1 MAAPKSSFRHKD
13 TAGLVDSASHILHD
27 GPINAN
33 YPTRSLQFLSALRK
47 PEPNSTTTAPPT
59 TAEEKA
65 TNGTTTT
72 APVEPLN
79 ILIIGA
85 GICGLSTAIAL
96 RLSSPSHSPSPHRIT
111 IIEQSPTLSEIGA
124 GVQIPPN
131 ATRLLL
137 RWGVGPHLKPHV
149 VEPDGSVFRRWEDG
163 AVIGRAKL
171 MPEVGRWFGGDGGDG
186 GGEGSAPYWVVHRAD
201 YQRAL
206 FERAR
211 EVGVEVVFGR
221 RVVRIDEGRGAVVW
235 EGVGEDGG
243 PDGREG
249 EMLGDLVVAADGIHS
264 EGRKAVLGDR
274 DQPPV
279 LTGLA
284 AYRATIPAE
293 KIKNDPDTAWM
304 MDSYIQNGWF
314 GPARH
319 VVAYTIAGGD
329 CINVVLIHPEPSDP
343 STWRQET
350 ALEDMKKQFVGW
362 EPSVTKLVSL
372 IDRTLKWPM
381 IAGQALERWVSE
393 SGKVVIVGDAAHA
406 MLPFMSQGGAQA
418 VEDGASLATLISSI
432 SSKSELLAALHVFED
447 LRIPRTAQVQ
457 QGSFV
462 NGRIF
467 HFQDGPEQRARDEA
481 MRDEAEGRH
490 YIQSPNGLSDPT
502 TQIWLYSYDAEEE
515 TRKAWEKEK
524 RHDAKL

>member
-1 MAAPKSSFRHKD
+1 MAAPRSSFRHKD

-27 GPINAN
+27 GPIVSSTQSRIEFPFYSSSLTLQNAN
-33 YPTRSLQFLSALRK
+33 YPTRSLQFLSTLRK
-47 PEPNSTTTAPPT
+47 PEPNSTTTAAATPPT
-59 TAEEKA
+59 AAAEENA
-65 TNGTTTT
+65 TTTNGTTDSTP

-96 RLSSPSHSPSPHRIT
+96 RLSSPAHSHRIT

-171 MPEVGRWFGGDGGDG
+171 MPEVGRWFSGDG
-186 GGEGSAPYWVVHRAD
+186 GGRGGKGKGGEAPYWVVHRAD

-221 RVVRIDEGRGAVVW
+221 RVVRIEEGRGAVVW
-235 EGVGEDGG
+235 EGIGEDGG

-249 EMLGDLVVAADGIHS
+249 EVVGDLVVAADGRFFFFWLAGFWEGLGGRVMVRRARGVRWRCTASCVLTRGAGIHS

-293 KIKNDPDTAWM
+293 KIKSDPDTAWM
-304 MDSYIQNGWF
+304 MDSYIQNGWYEVCWSIVF
-314 GPARH
+314 
-319 VVAYTIAGGD
+319 
-329 CINVVLIHPEPSDP
+329 PSNSVHHIIIDIP
-343 STWRQET
+343 S
-350 ALEDMKKQFVGW
+350 
-362 EPSVTKLVSL
+362 
-372 IDRTLKWPM
+372 
-381 IAGQALERWVSE
+381 
-393 SGKVVIVGDAAHA
+393 
-406 MLPFMSQGGAQA
+406 
-418 VEDGASLATLISSI
+418 
-432 SSKSELLAALHVFED
+432 
-447 LRIPRTAQVQ
+447 
-457 QGSFV
+457 
-462 NGRIF
+462 
-467 HFQDGPEQRARDEA
+467 
-481 MRDEAEGRH
+481 
-490 YIQSPNGLSDPT
+490 
-502 TQIWLYSYDAEEE
+502 
-515 TRKAWEKEK
+515 
-524 RHDAKL
+524 